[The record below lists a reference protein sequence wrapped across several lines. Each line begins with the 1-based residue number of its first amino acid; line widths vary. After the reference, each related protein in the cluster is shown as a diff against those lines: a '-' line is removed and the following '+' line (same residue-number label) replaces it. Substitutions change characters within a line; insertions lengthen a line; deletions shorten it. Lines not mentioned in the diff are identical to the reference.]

1 MLPKNKI
8 MIRKRVC
15 LRKGNTGVLAL
26 LLVCTFKCV
35 PGFVLAAFCVA
46 IVHVLR
52 VAVALTA

>member
-1 MLPKNKI
+1 
-8 MIRKRVC
+8 MIIKTVY

-35 PGFVLAAFCVA
+35 PGFVLAAFYVA

-52 VAVALTA
+52 VAVV